1 MGLLSGKTALITGGA
16 RGIGKAVALRFA
28 AEGADV
34 AFTDLALNG
43 LTDAVR
49 AEVSAFGVRCA
60 AYAADA
66 ADYAKT
72 REVVAA
78 VCQELGRIDILVN
91 NAGIT
96 RDGLLMRMSEEQW
109 DEVIRVNLKSAFNY
123 TREVAPV
130 MARQRSGSIINMS
143 SIVGIGGN
151 AGQANYSASKAGLIA
166 LAKSVAMEFG
176 SRGVRANCVAPGY
189 IISDMTAKLPEALK
203 EQWIAATPLR
213 RGGTVEEVAN
223 TVLFLASDLS
233 SFISGQ
239 VLRCDGGF
247 RG

>member
-1 MGLLSGKTALITGGA
+1 MGLLNGKTALITGGA

-28 AEGADV
+28 AEGADI
-34 AFTDLALNG
+34 AFTDLALTE
-43 LTDAVR
+43 LTDAVQ
-49 AEVSAFGVRCA
+49 AEVRALGVRCV

-66 ADYAKT
+66 ADYAKAK
-72 REVVAA
+72 EVVSA

-123 TREVAPV
+123 TREAAPV
-130 MARQRSGSIINMS
+130 MARQRCGSIINMS
-143 SIVGIGGN
+143 SIVGLGGN